1 MIVGGLCRWT
11 TPSCWRNTTALWW
24 DVCPIALVRSCP
36 GRQRWGIGTCS
47 AGQMRTRL
55 PF

>member
-1 MIVGGLCRWT
+1 MLTKHNRMC
-11 TPSCWRNTTALWW
+11 W

-55 PF
+55 PFKLAL